1 MSNEVIELATV
12 VEFLNKELSVDAF
25 KDSAHNGLQIESS
38 QQRLTTIGF
47 AVDSGLSVLEEA
59 ARRKCELLVV
69 HHGVM
74 WGESEPVVG
83 TWAKKLTLCLTRG
96 LSLYAAHLPLDSHP
110 TLGNAG
116 VLAKDVLN
124 AENIQPEFDY
134 HGKTIGVRAT
144 LAQPAPLE
152 AVAELL
158 SSCEGA
164 INPPLVLPFGKK
176 MISSVGI
183 ATGSATFLIPDAARL
198 GLDLFISGEPKQAA
212 YHTAKESAQS
222 VIFMGHYGSET
233 FGVRALQRVLTH
245 RFGVKTEWIHEPTGI

>member
-1 MSNEVIELATV
+1 MSNEAIDLATV
-12 VEFLNKELSVDAF
+12 VEFLNRELSVRDF

-38 QQRLTTIGF
+38 QKRISTIGF

-59 ARRKCELLVV
+59 VRRKCELLVV

-74 WGESEPVVG
+74 WGEVEPVVG

-96 LSLYAAHLPLDSHP
+96 LSLYAAHLPLDSHL
-110 TLGNAG
+110 TLGNAA
-116 VLAKDVLN
+116 VIAKDVLN
-124 AENIQPEFDY
+124 AENIQPEFEY

-144 LAQPAPLE
+144 LAQPTPLE
-152 AVAELL
+152 AISKLL
-158 SSCEGA
+158 GGCDGA
-164 INPPLVLPFGKK
+164 INPPLVLPFGKQ

-198 GLDLFISGEPKQAA
+198 GLDLLISGEPKQQA
-212 YHTAKESAQS
+212 YHTAKESSQS
-222 VIFMGHYGSET
+222 VICMGHYGSET
-233 FGVRALQRVLTH
+233 FGVRALQRVLTQ